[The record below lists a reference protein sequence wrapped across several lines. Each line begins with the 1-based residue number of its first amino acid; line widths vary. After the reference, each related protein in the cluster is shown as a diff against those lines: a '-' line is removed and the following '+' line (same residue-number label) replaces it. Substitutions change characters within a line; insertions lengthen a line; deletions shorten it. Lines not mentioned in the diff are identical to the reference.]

1 MWGCEQLADS
11 ESVARCAKGRVFT
24 AVDLAFAVRPAL
36 PQVEAILRDFA
47 VRGLVEP
54 VLQTGWHATQERL
67 WLSRSSRWSRPS
79 LRHDLIRLGV
89 QLKIRL
95 TRDEHDVSEVR
106 PPAAPPRGW

>member
-1 MWGCEQLADS
+1 MWGCEQLADP

-54 VLQTGWHATQERL
+54 VLQTLACDSGAALAFAELALVAPEPET
-67 WLSRSSRWSRPS
+67 RPHQAW
-79 LRHDLIRLGV
+79 RAVKDQAHQR
-89 QLKIRL
+89 
-95 TRDEHDVSEVR
+95 
-106 PPAAPPRGW
+106 